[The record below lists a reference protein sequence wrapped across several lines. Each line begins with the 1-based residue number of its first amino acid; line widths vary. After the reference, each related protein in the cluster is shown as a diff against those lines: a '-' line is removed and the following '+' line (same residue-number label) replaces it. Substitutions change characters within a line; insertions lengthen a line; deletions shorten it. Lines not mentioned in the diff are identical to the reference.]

1 MDALMLEIKRYI
13 EANQLICP
21 GDGVVVGL
29 SGGPDSVFLLYA
41 LHTLQAR
48 MGFTLRAVHVHH
60 GIRGAE
66 ADRDEAFSEKL
77 CAKLDIP
84 FQAVHVAAPAYAA
97 QHGLSLEEAA
107 RILRYEALEAARQQL
122 GQTLA
127 ADRMLN
133 SPVAS
138 SAGTSNAPAA
148 AIDRTSDS
156 PVPDSARTSDSPA
169 FTAGSPSRL
178 PDARSM
184 KGLPAPSAPA
194 AWIAVAH
201 HLDDQAE
208 TVLHNLVRGA
218 GLRGLAGMENR
229 RNHVIRPLLS
239 IKREDILKW
248 LKQYDIPYVTDSTN
262 ADPHYTRN
270 RIRSTVLPELREIN
284 PEASAHIAHS
294 AALLREADA
303 FFHALALQYVDAH
316 ATLTVA
322 PDSANAIDRDAHT
335 RPQTAVFQD
344 APVTLPE
351 PGAST
356 RGTTPRPP
364 ALAEKSAEG
373 AAEAPDE
380 ATILR
385 SIALPVTAL
394 REYPE
399 LVRQY
404 VYSELL
410 RRIGTPQKD
419 WSAVHYRDIDRLI
432 FGPGG
437 AHLDLPYRMSAEYRK
452 KTLILQENRE
462 VISVKRRKNH
472 G

>member
-13 EANQLICP
+13 EKNQLIRP

-41 LHTLQAR
+41 LHMLQAR
-48 MGFTLRAVHVHH
+48 MSFTLRAVHVHH

-66 ADRDEAFSEKL
+66 ADRDELFSAEL
-77 CAKLDIP
+77 CAKLHIP

-97 QHGLSLEEAA
+97 QQGLSLEEAA
-107 RILRYEALEAARQQL
+107 RILRYEALETARQQL
-122 GQTLA
+122 TT
-127 ADRMLN
+127 
-133 SPVAS
+133 P
-138 SAGTSNAPAA
+138 T
-148 AIDRTSDS
+148 
-156 PVPDSARTSDSPA
+156 
-169 FTAGSPSRL
+169 
-178 PDARSM
+178 
-184 KGLPAPSAPA
+184 

-248 LKQYDIPYVTDSTN
+248 LEQNKIAYVTDSTN

-303 FFHALALQYVDAH
+303 YFHALALQYVDAH
-316 ATLTVA
+316 ATLTA
-322 PDSANAIDRDAHT
+322 S
-335 RPQTAVFQD
+335 
-344 APVTLPE
+344 PVSLPE
-351 PGAST
+351 SDTPGE
-356 RGTTPRPP
+356 GTIPRPS
-364 ALAEKSAEG
+364 ALAETGAEG
-373 AAEAPDE
+373 ATEVPAE

-385 SIALPVTAL
+385 SIALPVAEL
-394 REYPE
+394 KAYPE

-462 VISVKRRKNH
+462 VSSVKRRKNH

>member
-13 EANQLICP
+13 EANQLIRP

-60 GIRGAE
+60 GIRDAE

-122 GQTLA
+122 TQAT
-127 ADRMLN
+127 
-133 SPVAS
+133 
-138 SAGTSNAPAA
+138 
-148 AIDRTSDS
+148 
-156 PVPDSARTSDSPA
+156 
-169 FTAGSPSRL
+169 
-178 PDARSM
+178 
-184 KGLPAPSAPA
+184 A

>member
-13 EANQLICP
+13 EANQLIRP

-122 GQTLA
+122 TQAT
-127 ADRMLN
+127 
-133 SPVAS
+133 
-138 SAGTSNAPAA
+138 
-148 AIDRTSDS
+148 
-156 PVPDSARTSDSPA
+156 
-169 FTAGSPSRL
+169 
-178 PDARSM
+178 
-184 KGLPAPSAPA
+184 A

-462 VISVKRRKNH
+462 IISVKRRKNH

>member
-1 MDALMLEIKRYI
+1 MDALTLEIKRYI
-13 EANQLICP
+13 EKNQLIRP

-29 SGGPDSVFLLYA
+29 SGGPDSVFLLCA
-41 LHTLQAR
+41 LHTLQVR

-77 CAKLDIP
+77 CAKLAVP
-84 FQAVHVAAPAYAA
+84 FQAVHVAAPAYAT

-107 RILRYEALEAARQQL
+107 RILRYEALETARQQL
-122 GQTLA
+122 E
-127 ADRMLN
+127 
-133 SPVAS
+133 
-138 SAGTSNAPAA
+138 AP
-148 AIDRTSDS
+148 T
-156 PVPDSARTSDSPA
+156 
-169 FTAGSPSRL
+169 
-178 PDARSM
+178 
-184 KGLPAPSAPA
+184 

-303 FFHALALQYVDAH
+303 YFHALALQYVDAH

-322 PDSANAIDRDAHT
+322 PDSANAIDRSAHA
-335 RPQTAVFQD
+335 RPKSPALPGP
-344 APVTLPE
+344 PVPLPE
-351 PGAST
+351 PGASA

-364 ALAEKSAEG
+364 ALAENSAEG
-373 AAEAPDE
+373 ATEASGE

-385 SIALPVTAL
+385 SIALPVVKL
-394 REYPE
+394 KEYPE

-437 AHLDLPYRMSAEYRK
+437 THLDLPYRMSAEYRK

>member
-13 EANQLICP
+13 GANQLIRP

-41 LHTLQAR
+41 LHTLQPR

-122 GQTLA
+122 TQ
-127 ADRMLN
+127 
-133 SPVAS
+133 
-138 SAGTSNAPAA
+138 
-148 AIDRTSDS
+148 
-156 PVPDSARTSDSPA
+156 
-169 FTAGSPSRL
+169 
-178 PDARSM
+178 
-184 KGLPAPSAPA
+184 APA

-248 LKQYDIPYVTDSTN
+248 LKQNDIPYVTDSTN

-303 FFHALALQYVDAH
+303 YFHALALQYVDAH
-316 ATLTVA
+316 ATLTGA
-322 PDSANAIDRDAHT
+322 PDSANAVDRSAHA
-335 RPQTAVFQD
+335 RPKLPALP
-344 APVTLPE
+344 APSVPLPE
-351 PGAST
+351 PDGPGAE
-356 RGTTPRPP
+356 TTPRPP
-364 ALAEKSAEG
+364 ALAENSAEG
-373 AAEAPDE
+373 AVEALDE

-394 REYPE
+394 KEYPE

>member
-13 EANQLICP
+13 EANQLIRP
-21 GDGVVVGL
+21 GDGVLVGL

-107 RILRYEALEAARQQL
+107 RILRYEALEAVRQQL
-122 GQTLA
+122 TQAT
-127 ADRMLN
+127 
-133 SPVAS
+133 
-138 SAGTSNAPAA
+138 
-148 AIDRTSDS
+148 
-156 PVPDSARTSDSPA
+156 
-169 FTAGSPSRL
+169 
-178 PDARSM
+178 
-184 KGLPAPSAPA
+184 A

>member
-1 MDALMLEIKRYI
+1 MDALMLKIKRYI
-13 EANQLICP
+13 GANQLICP

-48 MGFTLRAVHVHH
+48 LGFTLRAVHVHH

-66 ADRDEAFSEKL
+66 ADRDEAFSAEL
-77 CAKLDIP
+77 CAKLAVP
-84 FQAVHVAAPAYAA
+84 FQAVHVAAPEYAA

-107 RILRYEALEAARQQL
+107 RILRYEALETARQQ
-122 GQTLA
+122 
-127 ADRMLN
+127 M
-133 SPVAS
+133 
-138 SAGTSNAPAA
+138 GT
-148 AIDRTSDS
+148 
-156 PVPDSARTSDSPA
+156 
-169 FTAGSPSRL
+169 PS
-178 PDARSM
+178 
-184 KGLPAPSAPA
+184 

-248 LKQYDIPYVTDSTN
+248 LEQNNIPYVTDSTN

-270 RIRSTVLPELREIN
+270 RIRSTVLPELRVIN

-303 FFHALALQYVDAH
+303 YFHALAIQYVDAH
-316 ATLTVA
+316 ATRTGT
-322 PDSANAIDRDAHT
+322 PDSANAADRSAHT
-335 RPQTAVFQD
+335 RPQSPALPGSSV
-344 APVTLPE
+344 PLPE
-351 PGAST
+351 PDTPGE
-356 RGTTPRPP
+356 GTIPRPS
-364 ALAEKSAEG
+364 ALAEDRAEG
-373 AAEAPDE
+373 KTEVPGEAP
-380 ATILR
+380 ILR
-385 SIALPVTAL
+385 SIALPVTELKA
-394 REYPE
+394 YPE

-432 FGPGG
+432 FGPGS

>member
-13 EANQLICP
+13 EANQLIRP

-107 RILRYEALEAARQQL
+107 RILRYEALEAARQKL
-122 GQTLA
+122 GQAT
-127 ADRMLN
+127 
-133 SPVAS
+133 
-138 SAGTSNAPAA
+138 
-148 AIDRTSDS
+148 
-156 PVPDSARTSDSPA
+156 
-169 FTAGSPSRL
+169 
-178 PDARSM
+178 
-184 KGLPAPSAPA
+184 A

-303 FFHALALQYVDAH
+303 YFHALALQYVDAH

-351 PGAST
+351 PGASA
-356 RGTTPRPP
+356 RGTLPRPT
-364 ALAEKSAEG
+364 ALAENSAEG
-373 AAEAPDE
+373 ATEAPDE

>member
-13 EANQLICP
+13 EKNQLIRP

-66 ADRDEAFSEKL
+66 ADRDAAFSEKL

-84 FQAVHVAAPAYAA
+84 FQAVHVDAPSYAA
-97 QHGLSLEEAA
+97 QQGLSLEEAA
-107 RILRYEALEAARQQL
+107 RILRYEALETARQQL
-122 GQTLA
+122 AQALA
-127 ADRMLN
+127 A
-133 SPVAS
+133 
-138 SAGTSNAPAA
+138 
-148 AIDRTSDS
+148 
-156 PVPDSARTSDSPA
+156 ARSSDSPA
-169 FTAGSPSRL
+169 TIADSPSHL
-178 PDARSM
+178 PDAPSM
-184 KGLPAPSAPA
+184 RGLTATSAPA

-248 LKQYDIPYVTDSTN
+248 LEQNKIAYVTDSTN

-303 FFHALALQYVDAH
+303 YFHALALQYVDAH
-316 ATLTVA
+316 ATLTV
-322 PDSANAIDRDAHT
+322 P
-335 RPQTAVFQD
+335 
-344 APVTLPE
+344 PVPLPE
-351 PGAST
+351 SDPPGE
-356 RGTTPRPP
+356 GTIPRPS
-364 ALAEKSAEG
+364 ALAETGAEG
-373 AAEAPDE
+373 ATEVPAE

-385 SIALPVTAL
+385 SIALPVTELKA
-394 REYPE
+394 YPE

>member
-13 EANQLICP
+13 EKNQLIRP

-66 ADRDEAFSEKL
+66 ADRDAAFSEKL
-77 CAKLDIP
+77 CAKLVVP
-84 FQAVHVAAPAYAA
+84 FQAVHVDAPSYAA
-97 QHGLSLEEAA
+97 QQGLSLEEAA
-107 RILRYEALEAARQQL
+107 RILRYEALETARQQL
-122 GQTLA
+122 TT
-127 ADRMLN
+127 
-133 SPVAS
+133 P
-138 SAGTSNAPAA
+138 T
-148 AIDRTSDS
+148 
-156 PVPDSARTSDSPA
+156 
-169 FTAGSPSRL
+169 
-178 PDARSM
+178 
-184 KGLPAPSAPA
+184 
-194 AWIAVAH
+194 AWIAVAQ
-201 HLDDQAE
+201 HLVDQAE

-248 LKQYDIPYVTDSTN
+248 LEQNKIAYVTDSTN

-303 FFHALALQYVDAH
+303 YFHALALRYVDAH
-316 ATLTVA
+316 ATLTGD
-322 PDSANAIDRDAHT
+322 PDSANAIDQSAHT
-335 RPQTAVFQD
+335 RPQSPALPGPSV
-344 APVTLPE
+344 PLPE
-351 PGAST
+351 S
-356 RGTTPRPP
+356 
-364 ALAEKSAEG
+364 
-373 AAEAPDE
+373 
-380 ATILR
+380 TILR
-385 SIALPVTAL
+385 SIALPVTELKA
-394 REYPE
+394 YPE

-410 RRIGTPQKD
+410 RRIGTPLKD

>member
-13 EANQLICP
+13 EKNQLIRP

-66 ADRDEAFSEKL
+66 ADRDAAFSAEL
-77 CAKLDIP
+77 CAKLAVP

-107 RILRYEALEAARQQL
+107 RILRYEALETARQQL
-122 GQTLA
+122 AEALA
-127 ADRMLN
+127 A
-133 SPVAS
+133 
-138 SAGTSNAPAA
+138 
-148 AIDRTSDS
+148 
-156 PVPDSARTSDSPA
+156 ARSSDSPA
-169 FTAGSPSRL
+169 TIADSPSHL
-178 PDARSM
+178 PDAPSM
-184 KGLPAPSAPA
+184 KGLTATSAPA
-194 AWIAVAH
+194 AWVAVAH

-248 LKQYDIPYVTDSTN
+248 LEQNKIAYVTDSTN

-303 FFHALALQYVDAH
+303 YFHALALQYVDAH
-316 ATLTVA
+316 ATLTV
-322 PDSANAIDRDAHT
+322 P
-335 RPQTAVFQD
+335 
-344 APVTLPE
+344 PVPLPE
-351 PGAST
+351 SDTPGE
-356 RGTTPRPP
+356 GTIPRPS
-364 ALAEKSAEG
+364 ALAETGAEG
-373 AAEAPDE
+373 ATEVPAE

-385 SIALPVTAL
+385 SIALRVTELKA
-394 REYPE
+394 YPE

-410 RRIGTPQKD
+410 RRLGTPQKD

-462 VISVKRRKNH
+462 VSSVKRRKNH

>member
-13 EANQLICP
+13 GANQLIRP

-41 LHTLQAR
+41 LYTLQPR
-48 MGFTLRAVHVHH
+48 MDFTLRAVHVHH

-66 ADRDEAFSEKL
+66 ADRDEMFSEKL

-84 FQAVHVAAPAYAA
+84 FQAVHVAAPAYAT

-122 GQTLA
+122 GQT
-127 ADRMLN
+127 R
-133 SPVAS
+133 
-138 SAGTSNAPAA
+138 
-148 AIDRTSDS
+148 
-156 PVPDSARTSDSPA
+156 
-169 FTAGSPSRL
+169 
-178 PDARSM
+178 
-184 KGLPAPSAPA
+184 A

-248 LKQYDIPYVTDSTN
+248 LKQNDIPYVTDSTN

-303 FFHALALQYVDAH
+303 YFHALALQYVDAH

-322 PDSANAIDRDAHT
+322 PDSANAVDRSAHA
-335 RPQTAVFQD
+335 RPKSPALPGP
-344 APVTLPE
+344 PVPLPE
-351 PGAST
+351 PGASA

-364 ALAEKSAEG
+364 ALAEDSAEG
-373 AAEAPDE
+373 AAEAPNE

-394 REYPE
+394 KEYPE

>member
-1 MDALMLEIKRYI
+1 MDALMLKIKRYI
-13 EANQLICP
+13 GANQLICP

-48 MGFTLRAVHVHH
+48 LGFTLRAVHVHH

-77 CAKLDIP
+77 CAKLAVP
-84 FQAVHVAAPAYAA
+84 FQAVHVAAPEYAA

-107 RILRYEALEAARQQL
+107 RILRYEALETARQQ
-122 GQTLA
+122 
-127 ADRMLN
+127 M
-133 SPVAS
+133 
-138 SAGTSNAPAA
+138 GT
-148 AIDRTSDS
+148 
-156 PVPDSARTSDSPA
+156 
-169 FTAGSPSRL
+169 PS
-178 PDARSM
+178 
-184 KGLPAPSAPA
+184 

-248 LKQYDIPYVTDSTN
+248 LEQNNIPYVTDSTN

-270 RIRSTVLPELREIN
+270 RIRSTVLPELRVIN

-303 FFHALALQYVDAH
+303 YFHALAIQYVDAH
-316 ATLTVA
+316 ATRTGT
-322 PDSANAIDRDAHT
+322 PDSANAADRSAHT
-335 RPQTAVFQD
+335 RPQSPALPGSSV
-344 APVTLPE
+344 PLPE
-351 PGAST
+351 PDTPGE
-356 RGTTPRPP
+356 GTIPRPS
-364 ALAEKSAEG
+364 ALAEDRAEG
-373 AAEAPDE
+373 ETEVPGEAP
-380 ATILR
+380 ILR
-385 SIALPVTAL
+385 SIALPVTELKA
-394 REYPE
+394 YPE

-432 FGPGG
+432 FGPGS

>member
-13 EANQLICP
+13 EANQLIRP

-122 GQTLA
+122 GQT
-127 ADRMLN
+127 R
-133 SPVAS
+133 
-138 SAGTSNAPAA
+138 
-148 AIDRTSDS
+148 
-156 PVPDSARTSDSPA
+156 
-169 FTAGSPSRL
+169 
-178 PDARSM
+178 
-184 KGLPAPSAPA
+184 A

-303 FFHALALQYVDAH
+303 YFHALALQYVDAH

-351 PGAST
+351 PGASA

-364 ALAEKSAEG
+364 ALAENSAEG
-373 AAEAPDE
+373 AAEAPAE

-410 RRIGTPQKD
+410 RRIGTPKKD

>member
-13 EANQLICP
+13 EANQLIRP

-66 ADRDEAFSEKL
+66 ADRDESFSEKL

-122 GQTLA
+122 GQT
-127 ADRMLN
+127 R
-133 SPVAS
+133 
-138 SAGTSNAPAA
+138 
-148 AIDRTSDS
+148 
-156 PVPDSARTSDSPA
+156 
-169 FTAGSPSRL
+169 
-178 PDARSM
+178 
-184 KGLPAPSAPA
+184 A

-303 FFHALALQYVDAH
+303 YFHALALQYVDAH

-322 PDSANAIDRDAHT
+322 PDSANAIDRSAHA
-335 RPQTAVFQD
+335 RPKSPALPGP
-344 APVTLPE
+344 PVPLPE
-351 PGAST
+351 PGASA

-364 ALAEKSAEG
+364 ALAENSAEG
-373 AAEAPDE
+373 AAEASGE

-385 SIALPVTAL
+385 SIALPVVKL
-394 REYPE
+394 KEYPE

-437 AHLDLPYRMSAEYRK
+437 THLDLPYRMSAEYRK

>member
-13 EANQLICP
+13 EKNQLIRP

-66 ADRDEAFSEKL
+66 ADRDEEFSEKL
-77 CAKLDIP
+77 CAKLAVP

-107 RILRYEALEAARQQL
+107 RILRYEALEVARQQM
-122 GQTLA
+122 TT
-127 ADRMLN
+127 
-133 SPVAS
+133 P
-138 SAGTSNAPAA
+138 T
-148 AIDRTSDS
+148 
-156 PVPDSARTSDSPA
+156 
-169 FTAGSPSRL
+169 
-178 PDARSM
+178 
-184 KGLPAPSAPA
+184 

-248 LKQYDIPYVTDSTN
+248 LEQNKIAYVTDSTN

-303 FFHALALQYVDAH
+303 YFHALALQYVDAH
-316 ATLTVA
+316 ATLMS
-322 PDSANAIDRDAHT
+322 P
-335 RPQTAVFQD
+335 
-344 APVTLPE
+344 PVSLPE
-351 PGAST
+351 PDTPGE
-356 RGTTPRPP
+356 GTIPRPS
-364 ALAEKSAEG
+364 ALAEDRAEG
-373 AAEAPDE
+373 ETEVPVE

-385 SIALPVTAL
+385 SIALSVTELKA
-394 REYPE
+394 YPE

-437 AHLDLPYRMSAEYRK
+437 VHLDLPYRMSAEYRK

>member
-1 MDALMLEIKRYI
+1 
-13 EANQLICP
+13 
-21 GDGVVVGL
+21 
-29 SGGPDSVFLLYA
+29 
-41 LHTLQAR
+41 
-48 MGFTLRAVHVHH
+48 
-60 GIRGAE
+60 
-66 ADRDEAFSEKL
+66 
-77 CAKLDIP
+77 
-84 FQAVHVAAPAYAA
+84 
-97 QHGLSLEEAA
+97 
-107 RILRYEALEAARQQL
+107 
-122 GQTLA
+122 
-127 ADRMLN
+127 
-133 SPVAS
+133 
-138 SAGTSNAPAA
+138 
-148 AIDRTSDS
+148 
-156 PVPDSARTSDSPA
+156 
-169 FTAGSPSRL
+169 
-178 PDARSM
+178 M
-184 KGLPAPSAPA
+184 KGLPASSAPA

-303 FFHALALQYVDAH
+303 YFHALALQYVDAH

-322 PDSANAIDRDAHT
+322 PDSANAIDRSAHA
-335 RPQTAVFQD
+335 RPKSPALPGP
-344 APVTLPE
+344 PVPLPE
-351 PGAST
+351 PGASA

-364 ALAEKSAEG
+364 ALAENSAEG
-373 AAEAPDE
+373 AAEAPAE

-385 SIALPVTAL
+385 SIALPVVKL
-394 REYPE
+394 KEYPE

-437 AHLDLPYRMSAEYRK
+437 THLDLPYRMSAEYRK

>member
-13 EANQLICP
+13 EANQLIRP
-21 GDGVVVGL
+21 GDGVLVGL

-122 GQTLA
+122 TQAT
-127 ADRMLN
+127 
-133 SPVAS
+133 
-138 SAGTSNAPAA
+138 
-148 AIDRTSDS
+148 
-156 PVPDSARTSDSPA
+156 
-169 FTAGSPSRL
+169 
-178 PDARSM
+178 
-184 KGLPAPSAPA
+184 A

-404 VYSELL
+404 VYSEML

>member
-13 EANQLICP
+13 EKNQLIRP

-66 ADRDEAFSEKL
+66 ADRDAAFSAEL
-77 CAKLDIP
+77 CAKLAVP

-107 RILRYEALEAARQQL
+107 RILRYEALETARQQL
-122 GQTLA
+122 AEALA
-127 ADRMLN
+127 A
-133 SPVAS
+133 
-138 SAGTSNAPAA
+138 
-148 AIDRTSDS
+148 
-156 PVPDSARTSDSPA
+156 ARSSDSPA
-169 FTAGSPSRL
+169 TIADSPSHL
-178 PDARSM
+178 PDAPSM
-184 KGLPAPSAPA
+184 KGLTATFAPT
-194 AWIAVAH
+194 AWVAVAH

-248 LKQYDIPYVTDSTN
+248 LEQNKIAYVTDSTN

-303 FFHALALQYVDAH
+303 YFHALALQYVDAH
-316 ATLTVA
+316 ATLTV
-322 PDSANAIDRDAHT
+322 P
-335 RPQTAVFQD
+335 
-344 APVTLPE
+344 PVPLPE
-351 PGAST
+351 SDTPGE
-356 RGTTPRPP
+356 GTIQRPS
-364 ALAEKSAEG
+364 ALAEIGAEG
-373 AAEAPDE
+373 ATEVPAE

-385 SIALPVTAL
+385 SIALPVTELKA
-394 REYPE
+394 YPE

-410 RRIGTPQKD
+410 CRIGTPQKD

>member
-13 EANQLICP
+13 EVNQLIRP

-41 LHTLQAR
+41 LHTLQPR
-48 MGFTLRAVHVHH
+48 MGFTLWAAHVHH

-122 GQTLA
+122 GQT
-127 ADRMLN
+127 R
-133 SPVAS
+133 
-138 SAGTSNAPAA
+138 
-148 AIDRTSDS
+148 
-156 PVPDSARTSDSPA
+156 
-169 FTAGSPSRL
+169 
-178 PDARSM
+178 
-184 KGLPAPSAPA
+184 A

-248 LKQYDIPYVTDSTN
+248 LKQNDIPYVTDSTN

-270 RIRSTVLPELREIN
+270 RIRSTVLPELREVN

-294 AALLREADA
+294 AALIREADA
-303 FFHALALQYVDAH
+303 YFHALALQYVDAH

-322 PDSANAIDRDAHT
+322 PDSANAVDRSAHA

-344 APVTLPE
+344 APVPLPE
-351 PGAST
+351 PGASAQ
-356 RGTTPRPP
+356 GTTPRST
-364 ALAEKSAEG
+364 ALAENSAEG

>member
-13 EANQLICP
+13 GANQLIRP

-41 LHTLQAR
+41 LHTLQPR
-48 MGFTLRAVHVHH
+48 MDFTLRAVHVHH

-107 RILRYEALEAARQQL
+107 RILRYEALETARQQL

-127 ADRMLN
+127 AR
-133 SPVAS
+133 P
-138 SAGTSNAPAA
+138 SNAPVPSSLGALSSPQPVRAA
-148 AIDRTSDS
+148 T
-156 PVPDSARTSDSPA
+156 
-169 FTAGSPSRL
+169 
-178 PDARSM
+178 
-184 KGLPAPSAPA
+184 APSAPA

-303 FFHALALQYVDAH
+303 YFHALALQYVDAH
-316 ATLTVA
+316 ATLTGA
-322 PDSANAIDRDAHT
+322 PDSANAVDRSAHA
-335 RPQTAVFQD
+335 RPKSPALPGP
-344 APVTLPE
+344 PVPLPE
-351 PGAST
+351 PGASA

-364 ALAEKSAEG
+364 ALAENSAEG

-437 AHLDLPYRMSAEYRK
+437 THLDLPYRMSAEYRK

>member
-13 EANQLICP
+13 EANQLIRP

-41 LHTLQAR
+41 LHTLQPR

-122 GQTLA
+122 GQT
-127 ADRMLN
+127 R
-133 SPVAS
+133 
-138 SAGTSNAPAA
+138 
-148 AIDRTSDS
+148 
-156 PVPDSARTSDSPA
+156 
-169 FTAGSPSRL
+169 
-178 PDARSM
+178 
-184 KGLPAPSAPA
+184 A

-303 FFHALALQYVDAH
+303 YFHALALQYVDAH

-322 PDSANAIDRDAHT
+322 PDPANAIDRDVHI

-351 PGAST
+351 PGASA
-356 RGTTPRPP
+356 RGTFPRPP
-364 ALAEKSAEG
+364 ALAENSAEG
-373 AAEAPDE
+373 AAEAPDK

>member
-13 EANQLICP
+13 EKNQLIRP

-48 MGFTLRAVHVHH
+48 MGFVLRAVHVHH

-66 ADRDEAFSEKL
+66 ADRDEAFSAEL
-77 CAKLDIP
+77 CAKLAVP

-97 QHGLSLEEAA
+97 QQGLGLEEAA
-107 RILRYEALEAARQQL
+107 RILRYEALETARQQL
-122 GQTLA
+122 AEALA
-127 ADRMLN
+127 A
-133 SPVAS
+133 
-138 SAGTSNAPAA
+138 
-148 AIDRTSDS
+148 
-156 PVPDSARTSDSPA
+156 ARSSDSPA
-169 FTAGSPSRL
+169 TIADSPSHL
-178 PDARSM
+178 PDAPSM
-184 KGLPAPSAPA
+184 KGLTATFAPT

-218 GLRGLAGMENR
+218 GLHGLAGMENR

-248 LKQYDIPYVTDSTN
+248 LEQNNILYVTDSTN

-303 FFHALALQYVDAH
+303 YFHALALQYVDAH
-316 ATLTVA
+316 ATLTV
-322 PDSANAIDRDAHT
+322 P
-335 RPQTAVFQD
+335 
-344 APVTLPE
+344 PVPLPE
-351 PGAST
+351 ADTPGE
-356 RGTTPRPP
+356 GTIPRPS
-364 ALAEKSAEG
+364 ALAETGAEG
-373 AAEAPDE
+373 ATEVPAE

-385 SIALPVTAL
+385 SIALPVTELKA
-394 REYPE
+394 YPE

-410 RRIGTPQKD
+410 RRIGTPLKD

>member
-13 EANQLICP
+13 GANQLIRP

-41 LHTLQAR
+41 LHTLQPR

-122 GQTLA
+122 GQT
-127 ADRMLN
+127 R
-133 SPVAS
+133 
-138 SAGTSNAPAA
+138 
-148 AIDRTSDS
+148 
-156 PVPDSARTSDSPA
+156 
-169 FTAGSPSRL
+169 
-178 PDARSM
+178 
-184 KGLPAPSAPA
+184 A

-303 FFHALALQYVDAH
+303 YFHALALQYVDAH
-316 ATLTVA
+316 ATLTGA
-322 PDSANAIDRDAHT
+322 PDSANAVDRSAHA
-335 RPQTAVFQD
+335 RPKSPAFPGP
-344 APVTLPE
+344 PVTLPE
-351 PGAST
+351 PGASA

-364 ALAEKSAEG
+364 ALAEDSAEG
-373 AAEAPDE
+373 ATEAPDE

>member
-1 MDALMLEIKRYI
+1 MEALMLEIKRYI
-13 EANQLICP
+13 EKNQLIRP

-41 LHTLQAR
+41 LHTLEPR

-107 RILRYEALEAARQQL
+107 RILRYKALESARQQL

-127 ADRMLN
+127 AR
-133 SPVAS
+133 P
-138 SAGTSNAPAA
+138 
-148 AIDRTSDS
+148 SDS
-156 PVPDSARTSDSPA
+156 PVPDSARPSNAPEPSALEAP
-169 FTAGSPSRL
+169 SPSQTVRTS
-178 PDARSM
+178 A
-184 KGLPAPSAPA
+184 APSAPA

-303 FFHALALQYVDAH
+303 YFHALALQYVDAH
-316 ATLTVA
+316 VTLTVA

-351 PGAST
+351 PGASA

-364 ALAEKSAEG
+364 ALAEDSAEG
-373 AAEAPDE
+373 ATEATDE

-410 RRIGTPQKD
+410 CRIGTPQKD

>member
-13 EANQLICP
+13 GANQLIRP

-41 LHTLQAR
+41 LYTLQGR

-84 FQAVHVAAPAYAA
+84 FQAVHVTAPAYAT

-127 ADRMLN
+127 AR
-133 SPVAS
+133 P
-138 SAGTSNAPAA
+138 SNAPE
-148 AIDRTSDS
+148 
-156 PVPDSARTSDSPA
+156 PDSARTSDSPA

-178 PDARSM
+178 LDARSM
-184 KGLPAPSAPA
+184 KGLPATSAPA

-303 FFHALALQYVDAH
+303 YFHALALQYVDAH

-335 RPQTAVFQD
+335 RPQTAVFQN

-351 PGAST
+351 PGAS
-356 RGTTPRPP
+356 
-364 ALAEKSAEG
+364 AN
-373 AAEAPDE
+373 

>member
-13 EANQLICP
+13 GANQLICP

-41 LHTLQAR
+41 LHTLQPR

-77 CAKLDIP
+77 CAKLEIP

-122 GQTLA
+122 GQT
-127 ADRMLN
+127 R
-133 SPVAS
+133 
-138 SAGTSNAPAA
+138 
-148 AIDRTSDS
+148 
-156 PVPDSARTSDSPA
+156 
-169 FTAGSPSRL
+169 
-178 PDARSM
+178 
-184 KGLPAPSAPA
+184 A

-248 LKQYDIPYVTDSTN
+248 LKQNDIPYVTDSTN

-303 FFHALALQYVDAH
+303 YFHALALQYVDAH
-316 ATLTVA
+316 ATLTGA
-322 PDSANAIDRDAHT
+322 PDSANAVDRSAHA
-335 RPQTAVFQD
+335 RPKSPALPGP
-344 APVTLPE
+344 PVPLPE
-351 PGAST
+351 PGASA
-356 RGTTPRPP
+356 RGTTLRPP
-364 ALAEKSAEG
+364 ALAENSAEG

-394 REYPE
+394 KEYPE

-437 AHLDLPYRMSAEYRK
+437 THLDLPYRMSAEYRK

>member
-13 EANQLICP
+13 EANQLIRP

-41 LHTLQAR
+41 LHMLQAR
-48 MGFTLRAVHVHH
+48 MSFTLWAVHVHH

-84 FQAVHVAAPAYAA
+84 FRAVHVAAPAYAA

-107 RILRYEALEAARQQL
+107 RILRYEALETARQQL
-122 GQTLA
+122 TQ
-127 ADRMLN
+127 
-133 SPVAS
+133 
-138 SAGTSNAPAA
+138 
-148 AIDRTSDS
+148 
-156 PVPDSARTSDSPA
+156 
-169 FTAGSPSRL
+169 
-178 PDARSM
+178 
-184 KGLPAPSAPA
+184 APA

-303 FFHALALQYVDAH
+303 YFHALALQYVDAH
-316 ATLTVA
+316 ATLTGA
-322 PDSANAIDRDAHT
+322 PDSANAVDRSAHA
-335 RPQTAVFQD
+335 RPKSPALPGPSV
-344 APVTLPE
+344 PLPE
-351 PGAST
+351 PGASA

-364 ALAEKSAEG
+364 ALAENSAEG
-373 AAEAPDE
+373 AAEAPAE

-385 SIALPVTAL
+385 SIALPVVKL
-394 REYPE
+394 KEYPE

>member
-13 EANQLICP
+13 GANQLIRP

-41 LHTLQAR
+41 LHTLQPR

-127 ADRMLN
+127 ARPLN
-133 SPVAS
+133 
-138 SAGTSNAPAA
+138 
-148 AIDRTSDS
+148 S

-169 FTAGSPSRL
+169 FIAGSPSRL
-178 PDARSM
+178 LDARSM
-184 KGLPAPSAPA
+184 KGLPATSAPA

-303 FFHALALQYVDAH
+303 YFHALALQYVDAH

-351 PGAST
+351 PGASA
-356 RGTTPRPP
+356 RGTLPRPP
-364 ALAEKSAEG
+364 ALAENSAEG

>member
-13 EANQLICP
+13 EKNQLIRP

-41 LHTLQAR
+41 LHMLQAR
-48 MGFTLRAVHVHH
+48 MSFTLRAVHVHH

-66 ADRDEAFSEKL
+66 ADRDAAFSEKL
-77 CAKLDIP
+77 CAKLAVP
-84 FQAVHVAAPAYAA
+84 FQAVHVAAPAYAE
-97 QHGLSLEEAA
+97 QQGLSLEEAA

-122 GQTLA
+122 T
-127 ADRMLN
+127 
-133 SPVAS
+133 
-138 SAGTSNAPAA
+138 T
-148 AIDRTSDS
+148 
-156 PVPDSARTSDSPA
+156 
-169 FTAGSPSRL
+169 
-178 PDARSM
+178 
-184 KGLPAPSAPA
+184 PA

-201 HLDDQAE
+201 HLDDQSE

-248 LKQYDIPYVTDSTN
+248 LEQNKIAYVTDSTN

-303 FFHALALQYVDAH
+303 YFHALALQYVDAH
-316 ATLTVA
+316 ATLTS
-322 PDSANAIDRDAHT
+322 P
-335 RPQTAVFQD
+335 
-344 APVTLPE
+344 PVPLPE
-351 PGAST
+351 PDTPGE
-356 RGTTPRPP
+356 GTIPRLS
-364 ALAEKSAEG
+364 ALAEDRAEG
-373 AAEAPDE
+373 ETEVPVEAA
-380 ATILR
+380 ILR
-385 SIALPVTAL
+385 SIALPVTELKA
-394 REYPE
+394 YPE

>member
-13 EANQLICP
+13 EANQLIRP

-41 LHTLQAR
+41 LHTLQPR
-48 MGFTLRAVHVHH
+48 MGFTLWAVHVHH

-122 GQTLA
+122 TQ
-127 ADRMLN
+127 
-133 SPVAS
+133 
-138 SAGTSNAPAA
+138 
-148 AIDRTSDS
+148 
-156 PVPDSARTSDSPA
+156 
-169 FTAGSPSRL
+169 
-178 PDARSM
+178 
-184 KGLPAPSAPA
+184 APA

-303 FFHALALQYVDAH
+303 YFHALALQYVDAH
-316 ATLTVA
+316 ATLTGA
-322 PDSANAIDRDAHT
+322 PDSANAVDRSAHA
-335 RPQTAVFQD
+335 RPKSPALPGPSV
-344 APVTLPE
+344 PLPE
-351 PGAST
+351 PGASA

-364 ALAEKSAEG
+364 ALAENSAEG
-373 AAEAPDE
+373 AAEAPAE

-385 SIALPVTAL
+385 SIALPVVKL
-394 REYPE
+394 KEYPE

>member
-1 MDALMLEIKRYI
+1 MDALMLKIKRYI
-13 EANQLICP
+13 GANQLICP

-48 MGFTLRAVHVHH
+48 LGFTLRAVHVHH

-77 CAKLDIP
+77 CAKLAVP
-84 FQAVHVAAPAYAA
+84 FQAVHVAAPEYAA

-107 RILRYEALEAARQQL
+107 RILRYEALETARQQ
-122 GQTLA
+122 
-127 ADRMLN
+127 M
-133 SPVAS
+133 
-138 SAGTSNAPAA
+138 GT
-148 AIDRTSDS
+148 
-156 PVPDSARTSDSPA
+156 
-169 FTAGSPSRL
+169 PS
-178 PDARSM
+178 
-184 KGLPAPSAPA
+184 

-248 LKQYDIPYVTDSTN
+248 LEQNNIPYVTDSTN

-270 RIRSTVLPELREIN
+270 RIRSTVLPELRVIN

-303 FFHALALQYVDAH
+303 YFHALAIQYVDAH
-316 ATLTVA
+316 ATRTGT
-322 PDSANAIDRDAHT
+322 PDSANAADRSAHT
-335 RPQTAVFQD
+335 RPQSPALPGSSV
-344 APVTLPE
+344 PLPE
-351 PGAST
+351 PDTPGE
-356 RGTTPRPP
+356 GTIPRPS
-364 ALAEKSAEG
+364 ALAEDRAEG
-373 AAEAPDE
+373 KTEVPGEAP
-380 ATILR
+380 ILR
-385 SIALPVTAL
+385 SIALPVTELKA
-394 REYPE
+394 YPE

>member
-13 EANQLICP
+13 EKNQLICP

-66 ADRDEAFSEKL
+66 ADRDEAFSAEL
-77 CAKLDIP
+77 CAKLAVP

-127 ADRMLN
+127 AR
-133 SPVAS
+133 P
-138 SAGTSNAPAA
+138 SNASVPSSMRAPSSFQPVRAA
-148 AIDRTSDS
+148 T
-156 PVPDSARTSDSPA
+156 
-169 FTAGSPSRL
+169 
-178 PDARSM
+178 
-184 KGLPAPSAPA
+184 APSAPA

-248 LKQYDIPYVTDSTN
+248 LEQNNIPYVTDSTN

-303 FFHALALQYVDAH
+303 YFHALALQYVDAH
-316 ATLTVA
+316 ATLTGA
-322 PDSANAIDRDAHT
+322 PDSAEAVDRSAHA
-335 RPQTAVFQD
+335 RPKSPALSGPSV
-344 APVTLPE
+344 PLPE
-351 PGAST
+351 PDGPGAE
-356 RGTTPRPP
+356 TTPRST
-364 ALAEKSAEG
+364 ALAETGAEG
-373 AAEAPDE
+373 ATEAPAE

-385 SIALPVTAL
+385 SIALPVVKL
-394 REYPE
+394 KEYPE

-404 VYSELL
+404 VYIELI

>member
-13 EANQLICP
+13 EKNQLICP

-66 ADRDEAFSEKL
+66 ADRDEAFSAEL
-77 CAKLDIP
+77 CAKLAVP

-127 ADRMLN
+127 AR
-133 SPVAS
+133 P
-138 SAGTSNAPAA
+138 SNASVPSSMGAPSSFQPVRAA
-148 AIDRTSDS
+148 T
-156 PVPDSARTSDSPA
+156 
-169 FTAGSPSRL
+169 
-178 PDARSM
+178 
-184 KGLPAPSAPA
+184 APSAPA

-248 LKQYDIPYVTDSTN
+248 LEQNNIPYVTDSTN

-303 FFHALALQYVDAH
+303 YFHALALQYVDAH
-316 ATLTVA
+316 ATLTGA
-322 PDSANAIDRDAHT
+322 PDSAEAVDRSAHA
-335 RPQTAVFQD
+335 RPKSPALPGPSV
-344 APVTLPE
+344 PLPE
-351 PGAST
+351 PDGPGT
-356 RGTTPRPP
+356 ETTPRSI
-364 ALAEKSAEG
+364 ALAETGAEG
-373 AAEAPDE
+373 ATEAPAE

-385 SIALPVTAL
+385 SIALPVVKL
-394 REYPE
+394 KEYPE

-404 VYSELL
+404 VYIELI
-410 RRIGTPQKD
+410 RRIGMPQKD

-452 KTLILQENRE
+452 KTLILQKNRE

>member
-13 EANQLICP
+13 GANQLIRP

-41 LHTLQAR
+41 LYTLQGR

-122 GQTLA
+122 TQ
-127 ADRMLN
+127 
-133 SPVAS
+133 
-138 SAGTSNAPAA
+138 
-148 AIDRTSDS
+148 
-156 PVPDSARTSDSPA
+156 
-169 FTAGSPSRL
+169 
-178 PDARSM
+178 
-184 KGLPAPSAPA
+184 APA

-303 FFHALALQYVDAH
+303 YFHALALKYVDAH
-316 ATLTVA
+316 AMLTVA
-322 PDSANAIDRDAHT
+322 PDLANAVDRSAHA
-335 RPQTAVFQD
+335 RPKSPALPGSSV
-344 APVTLPE
+344 PLPE
-351 PGAST
+351 PDGPGAE
-356 RGTTPRPP
+356 TTPRPP
-364 ALAEKSAEG
+364 ALAENSAEG

-452 KTLILQENRE
+452 KNLILQENRE

>member
-1 MDALMLEIKRYI
+1 
-13 EANQLICP
+13 
-21 GDGVVVGL
+21 
-29 SGGPDSVFLLYA
+29 
-41 LHTLQAR
+41 
-48 MGFTLRAVHVHH
+48 
-60 GIRGAE
+60 
-66 ADRDEAFSEKL
+66 
-77 CAKLDIP
+77 
-84 FQAVHVAAPAYAA
+84 
-97 QHGLSLEEAA
+97 
-107 RILRYEALEAARQQL
+107 
-122 GQTLA
+122 
-127 ADRMLN
+127 
-133 SPVAS
+133 
-138 SAGTSNAPAA
+138 
-148 AIDRTSDS
+148 
-156 PVPDSARTSDSPA
+156 
-169 FTAGSPSRL
+169 
-178 PDARSM
+178 M
-184 KGLPAPSAPA
+184 KGLPASSAPA

-303 FFHALALQYVDAH
+303 YFHALALQYVDAH
-316 ATLTVA
+316 AMLTVA
-322 PDSANAIDRDAHT
+322 PDSANAVDRSAHA
-335 RPQTAVFQD
+335 RPKSPALPGP
-344 APVTLPE
+344 PVPLPE
-351 PGAST
+351 PGASA

-364 ALAEKSAEG
+364 ALAENSAEG
-373 AAEAPDE
+373 ATEASGE

-437 AHLDLPYRMSAEYRK
+437 THLDLPYRMSAEYRK

>member
-13 EANQLICP
+13 EKNQLIRP

-66 ADRDEAFSEKL
+66 ADRDEAFSAEL
-77 CAKLDIP
+77 CAKLAVP

-97 QHGLSLEEAA
+97 QQGLSLEEAA

-122 GQTLA
+122 E
-127 ADRMLN
+127 
-133 SPVAS
+133 
-138 SAGTSNAPAA
+138 AP
-148 AIDRTSDS
+148 T
-156 PVPDSARTSDSPA
+156 
-169 FTAGSPSRL
+169 
-178 PDARSM
+178 
-184 KGLPAPSAPA
+184 

-248 LKQYDIPYVTDSTN
+248 LEQNKIAYVTDSTN

-284 PEASAHIAHS
+284 LEASAHIAHS

-303 FFHALALQYVDAH
+303 YFHALALQYVDAH
-316 ATLTVA
+316 ATLTV
-322 PDSANAIDRDAHT
+322 P
-335 RPQTAVFQD
+335 
-344 APVTLPE
+344 PVPLPE
-351 PGAST
+351 ADTLGEST
-356 RGTTPRPP
+356 IPRPS
-364 ALAEKSAEG
+364 ALAEDRVEAET
-373 AAEAPDE
+373 EVPVE

-385 SIALPVTAL
+385 SIALPVTELKA
-394 REYPE
+394 YPE

>member
-13 EANQLICP
+13 GANQLICP

-41 LHTLQAR
+41 LHTLQPR

-77 CAKLDIP
+77 CAKLEIP

-122 GQTLA
+122 TQ
-127 ADRMLN
+127 
-133 SPVAS
+133 
-138 SAGTSNAPAA
+138 
-148 AIDRTSDS
+148 
-156 PVPDSARTSDSPA
+156 
-169 FTAGSPSRL
+169 
-178 PDARSM
+178 
-184 KGLPAPSAPA
+184 APA

-248 LKQYDIPYVTDSTN
+248 LKQYDIPYVTDLTN

-303 FFHALALQYVDAH
+303 YFHALALQYVDAH
-316 ATLTVA
+316 ATLTGA
-322 PDSANAIDRDAHT
+322 PDSANAVDRSAHA
-335 RPQTAVFQD
+335 RPKSPALPGPSV
-344 APVTLPE
+344 PLPE
-351 PGAST
+351 PDGPGAE
-356 RGTTPRPP
+356 TTPRPP
-364 ALAEKSAEG
+364 ALAENSAEG
-373 AAEAPDE
+373 AAEASNE

-394 REYPE
+394 KEYPE

>member
-13 EANQLICP
+13 DKNQLICP

-48 MGFTLRAVHVHH
+48 MGFTLRAMHVHH

-66 ADRDEAFSEKL
+66 ADRDEAFSAEL
-77 CAKLDIP
+77 CAKLAVP
-84 FQAVHVAAPAYAA
+84 FQAVHVEAPAYAA

-122 GQTLA
+122 TQ
-127 ADRMLN
+127 
-133 SPVAS
+133 
-138 SAGTSNAPAA
+138 
-148 AIDRTSDS
+148 
-156 PVPDSARTSDSPA
+156 
-169 FTAGSPSRL
+169 
-178 PDARSM
+178 
-184 KGLPAPSAPA
+184 APA

-248 LKQYDIPYVTDSTN
+248 LKQNDIPYVTDSTN

-303 FFHALALQYVDAH
+303 YFHALALQYVDAH
-316 ATLTVA
+316 ATLTGA
-322 PDSANAIDRDAHT
+322 PDSANAVDRSAHA
-335 RPQTAVFQD
+335 RPKSPALPGP
-344 APVTLPE
+344 PVPLPE
-351 PGAST
+351 PGASA

-364 ALAEKSAEG
+364 ALAENSAEG

-437 AHLDLPYRMSAEYRK
+437 THLDLPYRMSAEYRK